1 LFRAFDNMSIRAKVS
16 GAFGL
21 VLAVTIG
28 LGLFAVDRLSAVNAA
43 AAEIRDNW
51 LPATRALSNIA
62 TQSEKYRTQ
71 LGSFLMVETDQ
82 DRRAAQARMKKS
94 LEERQKAWRVYEPTI
109 TAGDERRLVDEWSK
123 AWQEQL
129 ALAEQVVKL
138 ADQGEHAK
146 AVALYE
152 SDVLNEMNRYRAAMD
167 RDLDLN
173 ASEGSRVAEQG
184 AAIHGAARLCIT
196 VALAL
201 AALIGTAV
209 GLSIELGVSRPIA
222 AMTAAMRRLADRDM
236 AVEIVGRGRKDE
248 IGAMADAVQVFRDN
262 MITADRLA
270 AEQVHENEVKMRR
283 AQQAE
288 TLTRSFEA
296 KVGQLVGALSAAA
309 TEMEAAAGSMS
320 ATAEQT
326 NQQSATVAATSEQTS
341 ANVQAVAAATEE
353 LSSSIQ
359 EIGRQVAQSAAI
371 AQRAANDAT
380 RTDEVVRSLSEGA
393 QKIGTVVNLIQ
404 TIAGQT
410 NLLALNATIEA
421 ARAGDAGKGFAVV
434 ASEVKT
440 LAMQTAKATEEIAG
454 LVLHIQEATS
464 SAVLA
469 LEEICT
475 TIGDMD
481 QIAASIASAV
491 EEQTVA
497 TQEISRNVAQAAT
510 GTHEVSS
517 NIAGVMQTASD
528 TGVAA
533 SQVLAAAEQLS
544 EQAEA
549 LTGEVTQFITGVK
562 AA

>member
-1 LFRAFDNMSIRAKVS
+1 
-16 GAFGL
+16 
-21 VLAVTIG
+21 
-28 LGLFAVDRLSAVNAA
+28 
-43 AAEIRDNW
+43 
-51 LPATRALSNIA
+51 
-62 TQSEKYRTQ
+62 
-71 LGSFLMVETDQ
+71 
-82 DRRAAQARMKKS
+82 
-94 LEERQKAWRVYEPTI
+94 
-109 TAGDERRLVDEWSK
+109 
-123 AWQEQL
+123 
-129 ALAEQVVKL
+129 
-138 ADQGEHAK
+138 
-146 AVALYE
+146 
-152 SDVLNEMNRYRAAMD
+152 
-167 RDLDLN
+167 
-173 ASEGSRVAEQG
+173 
-184 AAIHGAARLCIT
+184 
-196 VALAL
+196 
-201 AALIGTAV
+201 
-209 GLSIELGVSRPIA
+209 
-222 AMTAAMRRLADRDM
+222 
-236 AVEIVGRGRKDE
+236 
-248 IGAMADAVQVFRDN
+248 
-262 MITADRLA
+262 
-270 AEQVHENEVKMRR
+270 
-283 AQQAE
+283 
-288 TLTRSFEA
+288 
-296 KVGQLVGALSAAA
+296 
-309 TEMEAAAGSMS
+309 
-320 ATAEQT
+320 
-326 NQQSATVAATSEQTS
+326 
-341 ANVQAVAAATEE
+341 
-353 LSSSIQ
+353 
-359 EIGRQVAQSAAI
+359 VAQSAAI